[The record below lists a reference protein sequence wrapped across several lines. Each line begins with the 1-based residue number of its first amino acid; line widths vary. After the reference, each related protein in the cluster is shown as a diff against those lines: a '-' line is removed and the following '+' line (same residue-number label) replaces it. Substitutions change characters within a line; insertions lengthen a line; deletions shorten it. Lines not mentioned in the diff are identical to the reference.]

1 MDSKWL
7 LGTDGAIVYFRG
19 LKTAQEPFCP
29 QRPCLS
35 SWLLEREMRKRAGLQ
50 FSLGPRPLLPC
61 PPVPR
66 GFPFLWDR
74 ASQEM
79 VSGQAV
85 SSVSLRVPV
94 SPWLGWMSF
103 PRSLSDLL
111 PEWKS
116 VARSPDS
123 AAWSPSIRPCSF
135 SAPAGHTQ
143 DTLISE
149 CDSMSIF
156 QRFATTFWES
166 KL

>member
-1 MDSKWL
+1 MVARDWL
-7 LGTDGAIVYFRG
+7 CNCLFQWAGNGTRTVLSPQALPVVLAAGERDEEKSGVAVLFGAQASPPLSLYPEASHPCGQSLPRDGWTSSERR
-19 LKTAQEPFCP
+19 EP
-29 QRPCLS
+29 
-35 SWLLEREMRKRAGLQ
+35 RAPG
-50 FSLGPRPLLPC
+50 
-61 PPVPR
+61 
-66 GFPFLWDR
+66 FLWP
-74 ASQEM
+74 
-79 VSGQAV
+79 G
-85 SSVSLRVPV
+85 
-94 SPWLGWMSF
+94 WLSF

-123 AAWSPSIRPCSF
+123 APWSPSIRPRSC
-135 SAPAGHTQ
+135 SAPVGHTR

>member
-1 MDSKWL
+1 ML
-7 LGTDGAIVYFRG
+7 LGADRGNCLFQRSGNGTRTILSPKALPVILAAGERDEEKSGVAVLCGAQASPP
-19 LKTAQEPFCP
+19 LS
-29 QRPCLS
+29 PCT
-35 SWLLEREMRKRAGLQ
+35 ER
-50 FSLGPRPLLPC
+50 LPI
-61 PPVPR
+61 PV
-66 GFPFLWDR
+66 DR

-79 VSGQAV
+79 MGGQAV
-85 SSVSLRVPV
+85 SGGSPRAPV
-94 SPWLGWMSF
+94 SPWLGWLSF

-123 AAWSPSIRPCSF
+123 ASWSPSIRPCSF